1 MLEELL
7 KEDGILLSE
16 TEYFDFDDE
25 VIIED
30 LKESTS
36 QINQYNRE
44 AKKC

>member
-7 KEDGILLSE
+7 KEDGILQVSE
-16 TEYFDFDDE
+16 TEYFYDE
-25 VIIED
+25 VVIKD

-44 AKKC
+44 AKRC

>member
-7 KEDGILLSE
+7 KEDGILQVSE
-16 TEYFDFDDE
+16 TEYFDDE

>member
-16 TEYFDFDDE
+16 TEYFDDE

>member
-7 KEDGILLSE
+7 KEDGILQVSE
-16 TEYFDFDDE
+16 TEYFDNE
-25 VIIED
+25 VIIKD